1 MGAPRIL
8 VVDDDPGVRDLIC
21 ATLRLEG
28 LEVHAAED
36 GPGALARLRA
46 EPVDLVLLDRMMPGM
61 DGLAVLGEIRG
72 DPELALLP
80 VILVTAMGTPAS
92 AVEGLDSGADDY
104 LAKPFDLDELAARV
118 RAQLRGQRAWIDR
131 LTATVARRRSVL
143 ASAAAAAGAAT
154 DVVAGAAAL
163 CDALVAEPDVQGVE
177 IVEVAG
183 GRARQLAAAGG
194 EGRRLLQLA
203 SAREQLHLI
212 DRGLPD
218 GPTSVTLPDRVVH
231 AAPVR
236 DGASTLAVVVVTG
249 AASAVDGLLALTI
262 DTAALVR
269 GVLAGALRTS
279 RMRADARARIDAI
292 VATSAFHPVFQPI
305 LDLTTGAV
313 AGHEALSRFDAGLP
327 PSEVFGEAIRL
338 GATRELEHATLT
350 EAVRQAT
357 TALPPAC
364 WLALNVTPTLL
375 LTPRDLQVVLEPA
388 AGRGIVL
395 EISEMEP
402 VADYPALRSAIAE
415 IGAAVQISVD
425 DAGAGFASLAH
436 ILALEARYVK
446 LDKSWIRGID
456 TDPAKRALVAG
467 LQSFAV
473 ETGAS
478 IIAEGIETDDQLDTV
493 HRLGIAYGQGYL
505 LGVPERAPAG

>member
-1 MGAPRIL
+1 MGGSRIL
-8 VVDDDPGVRDLIC
+8 VVDDDPGIRDVLRT
-21 ATLRLEG
+21 ALRLEG
-28 LEVHAAED
+28 LEVVEAHD
-36 GPGALARLRA
+36 GPSALAHLRA

-61 DGLAVLGEIRG
+61 DGLEVLAEIRR
-72 DPELALLP
+72 DPELTLVP
-80 VILVTAMGTPAS
+80 VVLVTALGDTSA
-92 AVEGLDSGADDY
+92 AVEGLDHGADDY
-104 LAKPFDLDELAARV
+104 LAKPFHLDELAARV
-118 RAQLRGQRAWIDR
+118 RAQLRGQRAWVDR

-143 ASAAAAAGAAT
+143 AAAAAAAGTAS
-154 DVVAGAAAL
+154 DVIEGAAAL
-163 CDALVAEPDVQGVE
+163 CDALVAEPEVHGVE

-183 GRARQLAAAGG
+183 GRAHQLAAAGG

-203 SAREQLHLI
+203 AARAELRAI
-212 DRGLPD
+212 DLGLPS
-218 GPTSVTLPDRVVH
+218 GPATVVLPDHVVH

-249 AASAVDGLLALTI
+249 PAHALDGLLALTI

-269 GVLAGALRTS
+269 GVLAIGLRTS
-279 RMRADARARIDAI
+279 RLRADARSRIDAI
-292 VATSAFHPVFQPI
+292 VAGRAFHPVYQPI
-305 LDLTTGAV
+305 LDLATGEV
-313 AGHEALSRFDAGLP
+313 AGHEALSRFDSGRP

-338 GATRELEHATLT
+338 GATRELEHATL
-350 EAVRQAT
+350 AAALSDAAGSLPQAS
-357 TALPPAC
+357 

-375 LTPRDLQVVLEPA
+375 LEPAGLRVILEPA
-388 AGRGIVL
+388 GPRGIVL

-402 VADYPALRSAIAE
+402 VADYPALREAIAE

-456 TDPAKRALVAG
+456 ADPAKRALVAG

-478 IIAEGIETDDQLDTV
+478 IIAEGIETDAQLDAV
-493 HRLGIAYGQGYL
+493 QGLGIAYGQGYL
-505 LGVPERAPAG
+505 LGAPERLPGG